1 MQHTLRQRKRLP
13 WIIAGAAV
21 GIFLLR
27 GVLFAL
33 AAQLAA
39 AYLLMALA
47 LPICRWLEKRLS
59 PGLAA
64 ACSFLLLAMAALAV
78 LLGLIP
84 PILRQFSQLSSDFP
98 ALLEWCR
105 RHLENMQ
112 RFLQQRGLDVDPLQE
127 ALFSQLSQRAG
138 AIVSGVA
145 QAITRSA
152 QAIGKMFL
160 APLFAFYL
168 LRDRRRIASSLELL
182 IPVPYRIRAVRA
194 AREMRRE
201 TVNFLRGQLMLSLA
215 VGALTALGLLLTGT
229 PGWLVLGL
237 LMGVMELI
245 PYLGPLLAGI
255 PAVLLAL
262 QGGWISAL
270 WTLAVLLLVQQ
281 IESGLLSP
289 RFLSG
294 ATRLH
299 PLLVLLIIT
308 AGGILAGPLGM
319 VISLPVAVSLRGAVR
334 GWRT

>member
-27 GVLFAL
+27 GVLSAL

-47 LPICRWLEKRLS
+47 LPICRWLEKRLA

-64 ACSFLLLAMAALAV
+64 ACAFLLLGLLALAV
-78 LLGLIP
+78 LLGVIP
-84 PILRQFSQLSSDFP
+84 PLLRQFSQLADHIP
-98 ALLEWCR
+98 DLLARGGELLAR
-105 RHLENMQ
+105 GQ
-112 RFLQQRGLDVDPLQE
+112 AFLRQRGLDVAPLQE
-127 ALFSQLSQRAG
+127 AVFDQISQRAG
-138 AIVSGVA
+138 GFFTGAA
-145 QAITRSA
+145 QLVTRMVQGAS
-152 QAIGKMFL
+152 KLFL

-168 LRDRRRIASSLELL
+168 LRDRRRIAATLELL
-182 IPVPYRIRAVRA
+182 IPVGYRVRAVRA

-201 TVNFLRGQLMLSLA
+201 AVNFFRGQLMLSAA
-215 VGALTALGLLLTGT
+215 VGLLTAIGLLLTGS
-229 PGWLVLGL
+229 PGWLALGL

-245 PYLGPLLAGI
+245 PYVGPLLAGV

-262 QGGWISAL
+262 QGGWVPAL

-299 PLLVLLIIT
+299 PLIVLLIVS
-308 AGGILAGPLGM
+308 AGGILAGPMGM
-319 VISLPVAVSLRGAVR
+319 VISLPAVVSLRGARR
-334 GWRT
+334 GWRV